1 MGIDACADIVELDVI
16 VPVLDCT
23 TDFNEVVDTVFDC
36 SADDESDSIFDT
48 EASVVNV
55 GEAVAVAYI
64 LVVYKSV
71 DTDDSEVDKVDVNDD
86 CGVSL
91 DAGVMVASVD
101 CDPLELTDNEER
113 GVAEAR
119 ALLDEVEDIVDEP
132 EVRLLNVLDI
142 DVNMERETKG
152 EAVSLRDSNGDID
165 NFAVTELE
173 NDSRGLPVPSE
184 GDIVLI
190 IDIPLDMEA
199 RLVDE
204 SRADNVCVPLI
215 PEDSEDVLDITL
227 VSEEVGVIE
236 PIVDT
241 RALLDDNVLV
251 EGDEDIDMEDVV
263 VRLTLPHA
271 VKVFVAVM
279 IGLVVDLIVGVIT
292 AVLNAVEDGED
303 VIIPV
308 IVLKEEIDGVN
319 VFCKDEVTDT
329 VPEKV
334 VIDERESL
342 ELIEGLLR
350 PVALEVIESIG
361 DDVIETVG
369 KVVYE

>member
-1 MGIDACADIVELDVI
+1 VYLWVI
-16 VPVLDCT
+16 VPVLDCI
-23 TDFNEVVDTVFDC
+23 TDSNEVVDAVLDC
-36 SADDESDSIFDT
+36 SADDESDSMFDT

-55 GEAVAVAYI
+55 GKAVAVAYI

-71 DTDDSEVDKVDVNDD
+71 DTDVSEVDKIDVNDD

-132 EVRLLNVLDI
+132 EVRLLNVLVI
-142 DVNMERETKG
+142 VVNTERETKG
-152 EAVSLRDSNGDID
+152 EAVSLRDRNGDID

-173 NDSRGLPVPSE
+173 NDSRRLPVPSE

-215 PEDSEDVLDITL
+215 REDSEFVLEITL
-227 VSEEVGVIE
+227 VSE
-236 PIVDT
+236 
-241 RALLDDNVLV
+241 
-251 EGDEDIDMEDVV
+251 
-263 VRLTLPHA
+263 
-271 VKVFVAVM
+271 
-279 IGLVVDLIVGVIT
+279 
-292 AVLNAVEDGED
+292 
-303 VIIPV
+303 
-308 IVLKEEIDGVN
+308 
-319 VFCKDEVTDT
+319 
-329 VPEKV
+329 
-334 VIDERESL
+334 
-342 ELIEGLLR
+342 
-350 PVALEVIESIG
+350 
-361 DDVIETVG
+361 
-369 KVVYE
+369 